1 MDRSLRTNDTAARI
15 VKKHAETVYRVAFA
29 RTGSRADAEDIMQE
43 VFLGFI
49 RRAPVFESAEHEKA
63 WFIRAAINCS
73 NTLLGSAWHR
83 RTVSYCDSTGGAC
96 HTESAGRA
104 TEAVAKLP
112 ENMRIVVHLF
122 YYEDLPVA
130 KIAEITGKTQVS
142 VKTTLSRARK
152 KLKKILTEE

>member
-43 VFLGFI
+43 VFLRFI

-152 KLKKILTEE
+152 KLKEILTEE

>member
-43 VFLGFI
+43 VFLRFI

-73 NTLLGSAWHR
+73 NTLLGSAWRR
-83 RTVSYCDSTGGAC
+83 RTVPYCDSTGGTC

-152 KLKKILTEE
+152 KLKEILTEE

>member
-1 MDRSLRTNDTAARI
+1 MEQSLRTNDTAARI
-15 VKKHAETVYRVAFA
+15 VKKHADTVFRVAFA

-43 VFLGFI
+43 VFLRFI
-49 RRAPVFESAEHEKA
+49 RRAPAFESAEHEKA

-73 NTLLGSAWHR
+73 NTLLGSAWRR
-83 RTVSYCDSTGGAC
+83 RTVPYCESTGGAC
-96 HTESAGRA
+96 PAESTGRA

-112 ENMRIVVHLF
+112 ENMRIAVHLF

-152 KLKKILTEE
+152 KLKEILTEE

>member
-43 VFLGFI
+43 VFLRFI

-73 NTLLGSAWHR
+73 NTLLGSAWRR
-83 RTVSYCDSTGGAC
+83 RTVPYCDSTGGAC
-96 HTESAGRA
+96 HAESAGRA

-142 VKTTLSRARK
+142 VKTALSRARK
-152 KLKKILTEE
+152 KLKEILTEE

>member
-43 VFLGFI
+43 VFLRFI

-73 NTLLGSAWHR
+73 NTLLGSAWRR
-83 RTVSYCDSTGGAC
+83 RTVPYCDSTGGAC
-96 HTESAGRA
+96 HAESAGRA

-152 KLKKILTEE
+152 KLKEILTEE

>member
-43 VFLGFI
+43 VFLRFI

-73 NTLLGSAWHR
+73 NTLLGSAWRR
-83 RTVSYCDSTGGAC
+83 RTVPYCDSTGGAC
-96 HTESAGRA
+96 HAESAGRA

>member
-43 VFLGFI
+43 VFLRFI

-73 NTLLGSAWHR
+73 NTLLGSAWRR
-83 RTVSYCDSTGGAC
+83 RTVPYCDSTGGTC
-96 HTESAGRA
+96 HAESAGRA

-152 KLKKILTEE
+152 KLKEILTEE

>member
-29 RTGSRADAEDIMQE
+29 RTESRADAEDIMQE
-43 VFLGFI
+43 VFLRFI

-73 NTLLGSAWHR
+73 NTLLGSAWRR
-83 RTVSYCDSTGGAC
+83 RTVPYCDSTGGTC
-96 HTESAGRA
+96 HAESAGRA

-152 KLKKILTEE
+152 KLKEILTEE

>member
-43 VFLGFI
+43 VFLRFI